1 MGRVDVE
8 RSDRKRNVNFRK
20 MSTRYTGDF
29 DVTFMILSI
38 VVSSVIGSDSMLLL
52 KPDSKWNSW
61 LVERSTVGSTWR
73 HDPQKGFRCVLP
85 KGFYEAVYG
94 TTRVYRR
101 LPVEYKRVLLRFLRP
116 NEL

>member
-1 MGRVDVE
+1 MSYEQDVE
-8 RSDRKRNVNFRK
+8 KRKNKKEESQEN
-20 MSTRYTGDF
+20 
-29 DVTFMILSI
+29 ILETASLL
-38 VVSSVIGSDSMLLL
+38 SMFGRRMLFLQLLL